1 MPRPSTIAIDG
12 PAAVG
17 KSTIGYELARRL
29 GYLLVDTGAMFR
41 VVAWT
46 ALSRDVD
53 LRNHEAVAEIAES
66 ISIRL
71 APPSKEGQYRNTVYA
86 DGKDVTEEI
95 YQPLI
100 DANVA
105 LVGANPLARKALTR
119 QMCDIAAQGQVIM
132 IGRDIGTEV
141 LPDADLKIWLEASV
155 EERAQRRFQELMRQ
169 GQKVRYE
176 DVLRDMNW
184 RDNLDIVREVAP
196 MLPAADAVIIHTDKL
211 SIEAVLDKVMK
222 LITDGV

>member
-1 MPRPSTIAIDG
+1 MPGPSIIAIDG

-17 KSTIGYELARRL
+17 KSTIGNELARRL
-29 GYLLVDTGAMFR
+29 GYLFVDTGALFR

-46 ALSRDVD
+46 ALGQGVD
-53 LRNHEAVAEIAES
+53 LRDHEAVAEIAER
-66 ISIRL
+66 INTQL
-71 APPSKEGQYRNTVYA
+71 APPTREGQYRNTVYA

-119 QMCDIAAQGQVIM
+119 HMRQMAAQGRVIM

-155 EERAQRRFQELMRQ
+155 EERAGRRFQELVQQ
-169 GQKVRYE
+169 GQKVRYQ
-176 DVLRDMNW
+176 DILGDMKW
-184 RDNLDIVREVAP
+184 RDNLDIIREVAP
-196 MLPAADAVIIHTDKL
+196 MLPAADAVIIHTDGL
-211 SIEAVLDKVMK
+211 SIEAVLDEVMK
-222 LITDGV
+222 LIIHH